1 MYKIGITGE
10 MGSGKSYICSLFQ
23 NLGVAIYNS
32 DQRLKDIQNS
42 DPELRKMI
50 IDILG
55 EESYDGSVLNR
66 KWVSGVVFNDSE
78 KLSKLQ
84 SIVTPFQLSDFNRF
98 CEEHQS
104 DVFVLIESAILY
116 ETGWDEFVDFTIYV
130 QVPESK
136 RIQRAQ
142 KRDGITPEEYK
153 ARMKNQVPIF
163 YKAKD
168 STWIVH
174 NFTDEPKDKL
184 VKKIYDEIID
194 GSKFSK

>member
-116 ETGWDEFVDFTIYV
+116 ETGWNEFVDFTIYV